1 MHDDFPR
8 IKLEDLQAE
17 YPGVFAGA
25 RWVDVGTGW
34 LPLIRSFVAEALPH
48 DPSLTVHECKEKW
61 GTLRIWCDTD
71 VLPARLAKSK
81 AEMKS
86 GYTCEVCGAEGFVRR
101 PPPGKW
107 SWWRCLCDEHAS
119 PDQRSWPRPK
129 ERPMGGMMQTRDRQW
144 YRYDRDA
151 DEMVPSEPPEGWSR

>member
-48 DPSLTVHECKEKW
+48 DPSLTVHVRKN
-61 GTLRIWCDTD
+61 GAL
-71 VLPARLAKSK
+71 
-81 AEMKS
+81 S
-86 GYTCEVCGAEGFVRR
+86 GFGETPMSCRR
-101 PPPGKW
+101 
-107 SWWRCLCDEHAS
+107 AS
-119 PDQRSWPRPK
+119 PNRRL
-129 ERPMGGMMQTRDRQW
+129 R
-144 YRYDRDA
+144 
-151 DEMVPSEPPEGWSR
+151 